1 MWFLV
6 VFFVIFIGVFACKR
20 LYPPFS
26 TPPLTSTLQLSLSQ
40 ASSYGGAHPLYY
52 NRSSLAN
59 DVTSSAMTD
68 FSTLGQSI
76 TTCFRMM
83 LGYIDVYAPM

>member
-1 MWFLV
+1 MEARSHPVPCLQ
-6 VFFVIFIGVFACKR
+6 
-20 LYPPFS
+20 S
-26 TPPLTSTLQLSLSQ
+26 LT
-40 ASSYGGAHPLYY
+40 
-52 NRSSLAN
+52 RSR
-59 DVTSSAMTD
+59 SSAMVD

>member
-1 MWFLV
+1 MEV
-6 VFFVIFIGVFACKR
+6 R
-20 LYPPFS
+20 H
-26 TPPLTSTLQLSLSQ
+26 TPCVMHAL
-40 ASSYGGAHPLYY
+40 
-52 NRSSLAN
+52 LAAP
-59 DVTSSAMTD
+59 DPSRSSAMVD